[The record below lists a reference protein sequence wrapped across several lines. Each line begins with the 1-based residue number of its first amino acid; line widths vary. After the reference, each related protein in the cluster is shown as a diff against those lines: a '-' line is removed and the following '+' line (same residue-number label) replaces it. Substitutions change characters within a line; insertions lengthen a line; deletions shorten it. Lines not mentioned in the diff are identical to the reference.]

1 MADEENE
8 NTPEPKK
15 GMSPIIKIALL
26 GVVMLMAAGGGLAT
40 WNFVLKDM
48 LQPPEIEEIEPPQ
61 MAESEI
67 PLMPVYLEFSDAAV
81 QLQRESEDYPASFFA
96 YKVQL
101 ECNNQDTHDLINARL
116 PRFEA
121 MILELH
127 MNLTRAELDAGLSL
141 KKSIE
146 RQALQKCNDLLRRM
160 QGDAVSEDIR
170 VTDVMHTNWTVSDQ

>member
-15 GMSPIIKIALL
+15 GMSPVIKIALL

-40 WNFVLKDM
+40 WNFVLKGM
-48 LQPPEIEEIEPPQ
+48 LEPPEIEEIEPPQ
-61 MAESEI
+61 MADAEI
-67 PLMPVYLEFSDAAV
+67 PLNPVYLELSDRAV
-81 QLQRESEDYPASFFA
+81 QLQRESEDYPASFFS
-96 YKVQL
+96 YTVSL

-116 PRFEA
+116 PRFEK

-141 KKSIE
+141 QNSIE

-160 QGDAVSEDIR
+160 QGDNVKEEIRITAVL
-170 VTDVMHTNWTVSDQ
+170 HTNWTVSDN